1 MSKRG
6 QISLEYLIVVAFVVF
21 AVIVIL
27 GVSLFY
33 TSSAQDQ
40 IKLNQL
46 FTFATKI
53 TTSAE
58 SVYYAGEP
66 SKVTITAFLPD
77 GVQNIEVISNNIVF
91 TIVTSSGTSVIA
103 FESNVPLDS
112 ATTILTN
119 EGLKRI
125 VIRAGADRVYVTE
138 A

>member
-1 MSKRG
+1 MGERG
-6 QISLEYLIVVAFVVF
+6 QISLEYLIVVGFVVF
-21 AVIVIL
+21 AVIIIL

-33 TSSAQDQ
+33 TSGAQDQ

-46 FTFATKI
+46 YTFANKI

-77 GVQNIEVISNNIVF
+77 GVQNIQVISDSIVF
-91 TIVTSSGTSVIA
+91 TIVTSSGISVTA
-103 FESNVPLDS
+103 FESNVPLNS
-112 ATTILTN
+112 PTTISIN
-119 EGLKRI
+119 EGLKRL